1 MSSVVPLR
9 EFVTERLTAAAEEIF
24 RVFEKTI
31 VEYEEEIDRQRRL
44 LEIVW
49 KPEIKLHRIEPT
61 GQRVCQ
67 QDVLTEQHL
76 CNQERNS
83 SLDQGDPDPPQI
95 KEEQEELSTSQ
106 VEQVEQVVLKEE
118 SDTFMWIPPEES
130 DHSEP
135 EPNGDHQLVSNS
147 SPVAVSQDQEG
158 GVDSGSTS
166 NAEPEPKKRRG
177 KTTSTSNEAEA
188 SPHSTD
194 EKSDE
199 KSFEC
204 DFCGKTFRHKS
215 NLNVHLRIHTGEEPY
230 VCKTCG
236 KRFRQ
241 ISALKVHLN
250 VHTGTIPYTCRTCGK
265 GFTRS
270 SNLLVHL
277 RTHTGE
283 KPYSCETCGKGFTHK
298 SNLLVHL
305 RTHTGERPYSCKI
318 CGTCFIYSNEL
329 TVHMRD
335 HTGEKPYSCNTCGE
349 RFSGTKLL
357 RNHIK
362 THTGETSCYCE
373 TWETEPGQQVSYA
386 QSLPPQQQKLETPS
400 EEPRGGSQLP

>member
-1 MSSVVPLR
+1 MCFCFFLPPEPLQQP
-9 EFVTERLTAAAEEIF
+9 VSQEEK
-24 RVFEKTI
+24 E
-31 VEYEEEIDRQRRL
+31 
-44 LEIVW
+44 
-49 KPEIKLHRIEPT
+49 
-61 GQRVCQ
+61 
-67 QDVLTEQHL
+67 VLTNQQL
-76 CNQERNS
+76 CFQEKDS
-83 SLDQGDPDPPQI
+83 SLDPEDSEPLKI
-95 KEEQEELSTSQ
+95 KEEQEELCTSQ
-106 VEQVEQVVLKEE
+106 VEEVDKVVLKEE
-118 SDTFMWIPPEES
+118 TETLMWIPAYEES

-135 EPNGDHQLVSNS
+135 EPTSDQQLLSHS
-147 SPVAVSQDQEG
+147 SPVAESQDQTEATN
-158 GVDSGSTS
+158 VESGSTS
-166 NAEPEPKKRRG
+166 NAEAEPKKRRS
-177 KTTSTSNEAEA
+177 KNTSHTNDIDTSPM
-188 SPHSTD
+188 SQTHSVD
-194 EKSDE
+194 EKTDE

-204 DFCGKTFRHKS
+204 DFCGKTFKHKS

-250 VHTGTIPYTCRTCGK
+250 IHTGTVPYSCRTCGK

-305 RTHTGERPYSCKI
+305 RTHTGERPYACKI

-349 RFSGTKLL
+349 RFTGTKLL

-362 THTGETSCYCE
+362 THTGETSYYCE
-373 TWETEPGQQVSYA
+373 TWETEPSQ
-386 QSLPPQQQKLETPS
+386 QSLHTTSLPSQQQELETPS
-400 EEPRGGSQLP
+400 EESCGGSQVP